1 MLIVIQRINN
11 WCSELIQGLK
21 INYAANFL
29 VNPSATFP
37 ASFSGKVLRKQ
48 QLQIAAPGIWIEW
61 QSELA
66 DGHSDCKGLIST
78 AQFSLSTQWKWPVRR
93 PNSLYSA
100 TIRVKLEKCSFQ
112 SWAGEVPNLSLIPA
126 SLSIP
131 IFLAFTGPVRFCC
144 RAKNQYTVP
153 GVIVER
159 LRATWIQQRI
169 ATRSRPPPSNML
181 GRSRCKWKSTLAN
194 NRRGCGAAVTHCGGT
209 HPTTESRN
217 TIGTFCSLSP
227 ATSPASEQRHVGNWG
242 ESWCLE
248 GFPL

>member
-1 MLIVIQRINN
+1 MKMTCEEAKFSLFSNN
-11 WCSELIQGLK
+11 QGKTRKVQLSELSWRSSK
-21 INYAANFL
+21 
-29 VNPSATFP
+29 S
-37 ASFSGKVLRKQ
+37 
-48 QLQIAAPGIWIEW
+48 
-61 QSELA
+61 
-66 DGHSDCKGLIST
+66 
-78 AQFSLSTQWKWPVRR
+78 QFDTSQFVHT
-93 PNSLYSA
+93 Y
-100 TIRVKLEKCSFQ
+100 
-112 SWAGEVPNLSLIPA
+112 
-126 SLSIP
+126 
-131 IFLAFTGPVRFCC
+131 FLAFTGPVRFCC

-181 GRSRCKWKSTLAN
+181 GRSRCKWKSILAN
-194 NRRGCGAAVTHCGGT
+194 NRGGCGAAVTHCGGT